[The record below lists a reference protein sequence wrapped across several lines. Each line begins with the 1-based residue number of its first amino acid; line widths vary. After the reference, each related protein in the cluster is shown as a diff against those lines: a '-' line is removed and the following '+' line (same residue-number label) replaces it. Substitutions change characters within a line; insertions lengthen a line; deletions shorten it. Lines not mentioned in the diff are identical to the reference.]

1 MSELMSDNNSV
12 SQNDA
17 GSDAVLDL
25 NVDVLNW
32 RGKQSTS
39 LCDRFRI
46 HMFTEE
52 FEQAEQAVKRE
63 EQENIDHIFENVM
76 YQDEIGSD
84 ENEQI
89 FASVMAADTDVI
101 IKADYTSESV
111 KVFDFFAF
119 FYILCGIAVAGGILW
134 LIERRRKKK

>member
-89 FASVMAADTDVI
+89 FASVMAVDTDVI

-111 KVFDFFAF
+111 KGFDFFAF